1 MTEQGFPGG
10 IVVKNPPANAGD
22 TETGIYLIPGSGR
35 SPRGGNGN
43 HSSILIWRIPWTEAP
58 GRLQSMGHRR
68 VRHN

>member
-1 MTEQGFPGG
+1 MTEKGFPGG

-22 TETGIYLIPGSGR
+22 TRTGIYLITGSGR